1 MSTQKAKFA
10 LFSRLRDLGFTY
22 DEAASL
28 RRIEMTLSRWS
39 EAECGDAQGRCIE
52 RDPQTEKPFVTYE
65 RANGERSKPFPI
77 ADREAGAL
85 RRLKSILAARNAR
98 HPVKGNYVDP
108 QDPRAG
114 MHLEFYHQTDPRG
127 CALYLLRPGDV
138 PPGKD
143 AAAFYSNGLA
153 VCC

>member
-1 MSTQKAKFA
+1 MPTQKAKFA

-39 EAECGDAQGRCIE
+39 EAECGDEHGRCIE
-52 RDPQTEKPFVTYE
+52 RDEKTEKPFVTYE
-65 RANGERSKPFPI
+65 RANGERSEPFPI

-85 RRLKSILAARNAR
+85 RRLRAILAARNAR
-98 HPVKGNYVDP
+98 CSDFKRPDYDSEAGSDP
-108 QDPRAG
+108 IT
-114 MHLEFYHQTDPRG
+114 FYHQTDPRG
-127 CALYLLRPGDV
+127 CSLYLLRPCDV
-138 PPGKD
+138 PAGKD
-143 AAAFYSNGLA
+143 VAAFYSNGLA